1 MNHWL
6 SKASYY
12 YCTTSWHADVL
23 FFFRPR
29 PVKFTERTR
38 AGVKMLCSSFSPGGM
53 FLATGNSDSVIRIYS
68 NHHISDPR
76 KIGELEAHTVWSGMK
91 SKFLMRLKLLHCLN
105 YNNLTLMSSWRFVFM
120 HVIIENFSNS

>member
-1 MNHWL
+1 MYFHFNKKHDHEL
-6 SKASYY
+6 LTFKGFILLLYY
-12 YCTTSWHADVL
+12 PVTCGCSL
-23 FFFRPR
+23 FFCRPR

-76 KIGELEAHTVWSGMK
+76 KIGELEAHTV
-91 SKFLMRLKLLHCLN
+91 
-105 YNNLTLMSSWRFVFM
+105 
-120 HVIIENFSNS
+120 